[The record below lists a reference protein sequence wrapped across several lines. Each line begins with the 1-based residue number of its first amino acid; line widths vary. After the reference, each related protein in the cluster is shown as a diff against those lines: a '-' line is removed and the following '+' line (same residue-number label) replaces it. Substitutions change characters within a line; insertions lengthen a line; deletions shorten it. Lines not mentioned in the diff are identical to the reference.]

1 MTSREDRLSINQI
14 SKIINKAESSYRHEE
29 CATCECYLGFLT
41 QLEIDADQEG
51 RQFLKDFMPHREEIH
66 ACLGCDPCPP
76 GILYTDYLRKKAA
89 GRIDLSKIPKS

>member
-1 MTSREDRLSINQI
+1 MASREDKKSIDQI
-14 SKIINKAESSYRHEE
+14 SKIIHKAESSFRHEE

-51 RQFLKDFMPHREEIH
+51 RLFLKDYMPPREEIH

-89 GRIDLSKIPKS
+89 GTQNLSKTPES

>member
-1 MTSREDRLSINQI
+1 MTFLQAKLTKEEVADLL
-14 SKIINKAESSYRHEE
+14 NKAMNSFRHEE

-51 RQFLKDFMPHREEIH
+51 RQYLQEYLPPRDQTH

-76 GILYTDYLRKKAA
+76 GILYAEYLRKK
-89 GRIDLSKIPKS
+89 PKTSLEK